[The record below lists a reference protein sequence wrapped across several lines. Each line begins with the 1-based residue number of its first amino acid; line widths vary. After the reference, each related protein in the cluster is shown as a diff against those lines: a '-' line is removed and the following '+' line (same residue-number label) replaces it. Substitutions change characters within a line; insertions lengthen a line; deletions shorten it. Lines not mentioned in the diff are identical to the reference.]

1 MRALLFPSRG
11 LLSLSLSL
19 FLSLFFLHAY
29 FRATCYTVASL
40 SFPYF
45 VAVTSVSL
53 QRQGSLCL
61 CPRRSAFRS
70 AAIAPSLSRS
80 RLPRLVLRPSPIRTE
95 LRFVPLPLG
104 SRVGLSLPSSLT
116 SASRSSS
123 SQLCAPSLPLPAARS
138 PATAASPPPRVSH
151 GARALHSRCSVVPT
165 TFPTHR
171 DTPHK

>member
-1 MRALLFPSRG
+1 VNF
-11 LLSLSLSL
+11 SLSLSL
-19 FLSLFFLHAY
+19 FLSSTHIF
-29 FRATCYTVASL
+29 ATCYTVASL

-45 VAVTSVSL
+45 VAATSVSL

-61 CPRRSAFRS
+61 YPRRSAFRS

-95 LRFVPLPLG
+95 LRFVLLPLG
-104 SRVGLSLPSSLT
+104 SRVRLSPILVNQRLSVLVLPAVRNPPPLPF
-116 SASRSSS
+116 
-123 SQLCAPSLPLPAARS
+123 CPSLPVAPLR
-138 PATAASPPPRVSH
+138 SH